1 MNTAARGWHG
11 ACKEV
16 FLRSCC
22 VMMAVTAMMNK
33 SLSSMGMFAL
43 HASPKTLRV
52 CAVLCRSAM
61 YKSGALTGVHALLLT
76 GSELLV
82 LATFFQNNHALLVKN
97 TVL

>member
-1 MNTAARGWHG
+1 
-11 ACKEV
+11 
-16 FLRSCC
+16 
-22 VMMAVTAMMNK
+22 
-33 SLSSMGMFAL
+33 
-43 HASPKTLRV
+43 
-52 CAVLCRSAM
+52 M